1 MVTPSDV
8 STDTQ
13 IIEPDTGYHTLDRVD
28 RKGAKEDYIVKMND
42 LSVGLNQ
49 RGSLMLNIPNGR
61 TVLCQTNFA
70 QDFLRELGGAG
81 FVNYARLLRTDGQ
94 FDLLLRNIHE
104 RLDLIDG
111 KKMIRTIENS
121 KRPYFEARALLS
133 TRYKRMDNDV
143 LFPLID
149 NILKQL
155 SSIAGRFSTAHEV
168 KFLGGRNDGSTTHAR
183 FVSRQPIYQN
193 GDRKMYFG
201 FQVRNSETRNSA
213 IYIEFFICDDFCENG
228 CVFGKKEL
236 DMEPLYMKHSGREIK
251 GTGLCPARRLSF
263 EDSRKIQNYIFKM
276 FNHNTVDK
284 MHDLLKTSFDREFV
298 SGEDLIIERL
308 GKRHKLSEA
317 EIEIVKEEF
326 IGGERHAYGIQAA
339 FTAAAQK
346 VETFE
351 RRADLDRIG
360 GEILEQNDQQWENLV
375 ALTA

>member
-1 MVTPSDV
+1 MAAA
-8 STDTQ
+8 Q
-13 IIEPDTGYHTLDRVD
+13 
-28 RKGAKEDYIVKMND
+28 
-42 LSVGLNQ
+42 
-49 RGSLMLNIPNGR
+49 
-61 TVLCQTNFA
+61 QT
-70 QDFLRELGGAG
+70 
-81 FVNYARLLRTDGQ
+81 
-94 FDLLLRNIHE
+94 
-104 RLDLIDG
+104 
-111 KKMIRTIENS
+111 
-121 KRPYFEARALLS
+121 LLS
-133 TRYKRMDNDV
+133 EYWCRVFSAVPFLDEAAAEAVAAVQAVNGTQSQKEKRKRNPCN
-143 LFPLID
+143 PLHQKLGDKFFGFKSDCDEDHRPVAAEIMPLGSMAD

-155 SSIAGRFSTAHEV
+155 SSISGRFSTAHEV

-183 FVSRQPIYQN
+183 YVSRQPIYQN

-236 DMEPLYMKHSGREIK
+236 DMEPLYMKHSGREIM

-298 SGEDLIIERL
+298 SGEDRIIERL

-326 IGGERHAYGIQAA
+326 IDGERHAYGIQAA

-351 RRADLDRIG
+351 RRADLDRVG